1 MALLVRAEEEAEQN
15 YRRTG
20 AEAWRRQALDCCH
33 MVLDCTGD
41 EEIKERIRRLSWSGT
56 AELFQTN

>member
-41 EEIKERIRRLSWSGT
+41 EEIKERIRRLS
-56 AELFQTN
+56 